1 MNMIVK
7 TRQGVAVVKDENWKS
22 ERLLLQKDNMG
33 FSFHIT
39 TIQADSQTTMHYKN
53 HLESAYCIKGEGVIL
68 DLETNQEYQI
78 TPGTIYALDKHDKH
92 ILKAK
97 TEMEFA
103 CVFNPPC
110 VGNEKHNKDGSYS
123 IGK

>member
-1 MNMIVK
+1 MIVK
-7 TRQGVAVVKDENWKS
+7 TRQGAAIVKDDNWKS

-39 TIQADSQTTMHYKN
+39 TIKAHSQTKIHYKN
-53 HLESAYCIKGEGVIL
+53 HLESVYCIRGEGSIL

-78 TPGTIYALDKHDKH
+78 IPGTIYALDKNDKH
-92 ILKAK
+92 ILKAR

-110 VGNEKHNKDGSYS
+110 AGKEKHDKDGSYS
-123 IGK
+123 INK